1 MLIDEIE
8 QGKKEYQS
16 NKVFWKKTKA
26 MTENTLINT

>member
-8 QGKKEYQS
+8 QRKKS
-16 NKVFWKKTKA
+16 IKVIRYFGKTKA